1 MTPIRQVAQRI
12 LHSTVLWRLLP
23 TATTYY
29 FNRQPQLQDP
39 QDPPHFPDTDWSRHE
54 RRQLLNA
61 SEDRLRNLEGKGPG
75 VATVSA
81 VVGAGTLTA
90 MTLGWDFSTLIGRF
104 LLVVAAV
111 YAALSICMPLYLVGP
126 LMRNTVRA
134 TEVAEAA
141 EADNPEEAL
150 AQTAERA
157 AAEND
162 LRNIRISNML
172 DASRR
177 ELAYSLILLIVWAVL
192 VPLTTLLK
200 R

>member
-1 MTPIRQVAQRI
+1 M
-12 LHSTVLWRLLP
+12 
-23 TATTYY
+23 
-29 FNRQPQLQDP
+29 
-39 QDPPHFPDTDWSRHE
+39 
-54 RRQLLNA
+54 
-61 SEDRLRNLEGKGPG
+61 
-75 VATVSA
+75 SA